1 LYWPLSRDAPPG
13 PAAWSTDERGAPVV
27 EVTKPPETTTPSVP
41 VPEPVQEAL
50 RRAQCDDDVRI
61 AASSDL
67 AADGNYGER
76 WLAVT
81 DSRVMVVSKDGNGGM
96 EVDIDLPLKEITA
109 LEIENLVGAAA
120 LCAVVEGRRVDL
132 VRFTSGLSKRFART
146 RTQLDALREG
156 KPVPEIPEE
165 QHVCPTCGLVLGEET
180 RVCPRCLKKSAVLMR
195 LLGYARP
202 YRARLVL
209 LGLLMLAATAA
220 QLVPPYLTR
229 FLIDDVLT
237 SPHRHWEWLGPL
249 VAGLAGSGLLGMALT
264 IWRGRLSAWMG
275 GRVSFD
281 MRAELYDRLQWLSLK
296 YYDRHPTG
304 AVISR
309 LTQDSSGV
317 QDVLAFGLPFTI
329 TNLLTL
335 LGVTAVLLSMNWELT
350 LLALLPGP
358 IVSTLTRMLW
368 RRMRDAFHR
377 YWYRWS
383 RFYGLVNDALGR
395 VRVTKAFS
403 QQRAEIGRYGTRN
416 AELMGAIVGADQL
429 WATVFPAVGFLFSI
443 GGMLIWYFGGWK
455 VLRQEVSL
463 GELVA
468 FMGYLGMVYGPMN
481 MLSQL
486 IQWISR
492 AITAAERIF
501 EVLDAEAD
509 SERGRGE
516 IVPETILGDIE
527 FKDVTFGYQ
536 PHQPVLKEVSFR
548 IEHGTM
554 LGLVGR
560 SGAGKSTVINLI
572 CRFYEADQGEITV
585 DGIPIKDL
593 SLWAYRGRLGA
604 VLQEPFLFSGTVAE
618 NIAYGKPEATLEE
631 IMAAAKVA
639 NAHDFILGKPDGY
652 DTQIGEHGGNLSGG
666 EKQRVCIARAILHDP
681 AILILDEATANV
693 DLETEEQIQEAITR
707 LIEGRTTI
715 AIAHRLST
723 LRNAHNL
730 LVVEDGKVAEY
741 GTHEELEE
749 KKGKYYDLLQ
759 MHRKTSAV
767 EAWKE

>member
-1 LYWPLSRDAPPG
+1 MEATKSPELK
-13 PAAWSTDERGAPVV
+13 TPVV
-27 EVTKPPETTTPSVP
+27 ELPPP
-41 VPEPVQEAL
+41 VREAL
-50 RRAQCDDDVRI
+50 QRAQGEGDVCI
-61 AASSDL
+61 AAASDL
-67 AADGNYGER
+67 GEDGHYGES
-76 WLAVT
+76 WLAGT
-81 DSRVMVVSKDGNGGM
+81 DSRVMVVSGDGDGKL
-96 EVDIDLPLKEITA
+96 EVRVDLPLKDITA

-120 LCAVVEGRRVDL
+120 LCAVIEGRRVDL
-132 VRFTSGLSKRFART
+132 VRFTSGLSKRFARV
-146 RTQLDALREG
+146 RTQLDALRQD
-156 KPVPEIPEE
+156 KPVPEVPEE
-165 QHVCPTCGLVLGEET
+165 HEVCPTCGLVLGEDT
-180 RVCPRCLKKSAVLMR
+180 RVCPRCLRKGAVLMR
-195 LLGYARP
+195 LLSYAVP

-209 LGLLMLAATAA
+209 LGTLMLAASAA

-229 FLIDDVLT
+229 FLIDDVL
-237 SPHRHWEWLGPL
+237 SPPHRHWDWLGPL
-249 VAGLAGSGLLGMALT
+249 VLGLAGSGLLGMLLT
-264 IWRGRLSAWMG
+264 VWRGRLSAWMG

-329 TNLLTL
+329 INLLTL
-335 LGVTAVLLSMNWELT
+335 LGVTAVMLSMNWRLA

-358 IVSTLTRMLW
+358 IVTALTRMLW

-429 WATVFPAVGFLFSI
+429 WATVFPVVGFLFSA
-443 GGMLIWYFGGWK
+443 GGLLIWYFGGWM
-455 VLRQEVSL
+455 VLRGGQELTL
-463 GELVA
+463 GELMT
-468 FMGYLGMVYGPMN
+468 FFGYLGMVYGPMN

-486 IQWISR
+486 VQWISR

-501 EVLDAEAD
+501 EVLDAESD
-509 SERGRGE
+509 SERTRGE
-516 IVPETILGDIE
+516 IVPERILGDIE
-527 FKDVTFGYQ
+527 FRDVTFGYQ
-536 PHQPVLKEVSFR
+536 AHQPVLKEVSFGV
-548 IEHGTM
+548 EHGTM

-572 CRFYEADQGEITV
+572 CRFYEVDQGEITI

-593 SLWAYRGRLGA
+593 SLWAYRGKLGA

-618 NIAYGKPEATLEE
+618 NIAYGKPEATIEE

-652 DTQIGEHGGNLSGG
+652 DTQVGERGDHLSGG

-707 LIEGRTTI
+707 LIEGRTTF

-723 LRNAHNL
+723 LRNAHHL
-730 LVVEDGKVAEY
+730 LVIEDGKVAEY

-759 MHRKTSAV
+759 MHRKTSSV
-767 EAWKE
+767 EAWRE

>member
-1 LYWPLSRDAPPG
+1 V
-13 PAAWSTDERGAPVV
+13 TEEGAPVV
-27 EVTKPPETTTPSVP
+27 EATKPPETTTPSALL
-41 VPEPVQEAL
+41 PEPVREAL
-50 RRAQCDDDVRI
+50 RRAQCEDDIRI
-61 AASSDL
+61 AADSDL

-76 WLAVT
+76 WLAAT
-81 DSRVMVVSKDGNGGM
+81 DSRVMVVSEDGNGGM
-96 EVDIDLPLKEITA
+96 AVDVDLPLKEITA

-132 VRFTSGLSKRFART
+132 VRFTSGLSKRFARI

-165 QHVCPTCGLVLGEET
+165 QHICPTCGLVLGEET
-180 RVCPRCLKKSAVLMR
+180 RVCPRCLRKGVVVRR
-195 LLGYARP
+195 LLGYATP
-202 YRARLVL
+202 YQAKMVL
-209 LGLLMLAATAA
+209 LGVLMLSATSFA
-220 QLVPPYLTR
+220 LVPPYLTR
-229 FLIDDVLT
+229 YLVDDVLNP
-237 SPHRHWEWLGPL
+237 PHRHWDWLGRL
-249 VAGLAGSGLLGMALT
+249 VFALIASGLLSTGLS
-264 IWRGRLSAWMG
+264 IWRGRLSAWLG

-309 LTQDSSGV
+309 LTQDSGGV
-317 QDVLAFGLPFTI
+317 QDFLAFGMPFLA
-329 TNLLTL
+329 TNLLQL
-335 LGVTAVLLSMNWELT
+335 IGVTCVMLSLNWKLA

-358 IVSTLTRMLW
+358 IVSALTRALW
-368 RRMRDAFHR
+368 RKMRDAFHR
-377 YWYRWS
+377 FWYRWS
-383 RFYGLVNDALGR
+383 RFYNLVNDALGR

-403 QQRAEIGRYGTRN
+403 QQRAEISRYGTRN
-416 AELMGAIVGADQL
+416 AELMGAIVGAEQL
-429 WATVFPAVGFLFSI
+429 WATVFPVVGFLFSA
-443 GGMLIWYFGGWK
+443 GGLLIWYFGGWM
-455 VLRQEVSL
+455 VLK
-463 GELVA
+463 GEHLTTGGLMT
-468 FMGYLGMVYGPMN
+468 FLGYLGMVYGPMN

-486 IQWISR
+486 VQWMSR

-516 IVPETILGDIE
+516 IVPDTIRGDIE
-527 FKDVTFGYQ
+527 FKGVTFGYQ

-548 IEHGTM
+548 LEHGTM

-572 CRFYEADQGEITV
+572 CRFYEADEGEITV
-585 DGIPIKDL
+585 DGIAIKDL

-723 LRNAHNL
+723 LRNAHHL
-730 LVVEDGKVAEY
+730 LVIEDGKVVEY